1 MATATEKET
10 YYITAEQM
18 ARVNTYLPLR
28 AKSEW
33 VELIAERCLNR
44 VEMDA
49 SIGDIKIDLPP
60 MYKENTEYRSRY
72 LMGAFVKLY
81 LRGSWETGE
90 GEDEW
95 LMPIDEYDKW
105 AGGHIFAQIEKFK
118 AEKDLRDICFNLLN
132 DYKDLE
138 LRLKS
143 ELRDMMAIMND
154 PATRQMA
161 SMQMSMTPEAME
173 KAIQELNEARDDL
186 MEYQKN
192 RQEIMEEMM
201 NEEQNDDG

>member
-1 MATATEKET
+1 MATAEKET

-18 ARVNTYLPLR
+18 AKVNTYLPLQ

-33 VELIAERCLNR
+33 VELIAQKCLNP
-44 VEMDA
+44 VQVNATMEGME
-49 SIGDIKIDLPP
+49 IPLPT
-60 MYKENTEYRSRY
+60 MYKENVEFRSRY
-72 LMGAFVKLY
+72 LMGVFVKLY
-81 LRGSWETGE
+81 LRGSWEVGE

-118 AEKDLRDICFNLLN
+118 ADKDLRDICFNVLN

-143 ELRDMMAIMND
+143 ELRDLMAIMND
-154 PATRQMA
+154 PVARQMA

-192 RQEIMEEMM
+192 RQEIMEDMM
-201 NEEQNDDG
+201 NEEQNEDG